1 MAMGG
6 RTDGVETS
14 DSALLYIKKR
24 KHTIRRLGG
33 YLMQYRFLLF
43 CALFMTIASNVF
55 ALVGPML
62 SGYAIDAI
70 EPGLGRVDFQRVF
83 YYAKWMAVFYVLSA
97 ALSYALSVL
106 MITISRKVVF
116 QMRRDVFDKML
127 ALPVGYFDLHQT
139 GDIISRVSYDI
150 DTVNESLSSDLI
162 QMLTTVITV
171 AGALYMMLMISP
183 RLVLVFAFTVPLS
196 AMITRYI
203 TGRTR
208 PLFRARS
215 ASLGRLN
222 GFAEEMVSGQKT
234 VKAYCEEQEIIRQF
248 EEKNRDAVES
258 YYKAEYYGS
267 MVGPMVNFINNLSLS
282 LISVFG
288 AFLYLFGLMRIG
300 QISSFILYSR
310 KFSGPINEAANI
322 FSDLQ
327 STIAAAERVFALMD
341 ELPEPEDAAGAV
353 ELGSAEASTPADR
366 SIASK
371 AVSGTAGAK
380 QTALVRGEVE
390 LSHVDF
396 GYEPGHTILHDLSL
410 HTEPGQMVAVVG
422 PTGAGKT
429 TLINLLMRF
438 YDADAGE
445 IRVDGRD
452 VRGVTRKSLRKSYAM
467 VLQDTWL
474 FHGTI
479 LENLAYGRED
489 ATLEEVT
496 AAAKAAHIHSFIM
509 QLPEGYNTVLK
520 EDGTN
525 ISKGQK
531 QLLTIARAMLQEC
544 RMLILDE
551 ATSNVDTRTE
561 IRIQEAMRRLM
572 EGKTCFVIA
581 HRLSTIR
588 GADLILVVNHGEVVE
603 QGTHESLMEAGGFY
617 YQMYQAQFQ

>member
-1 MAMGG
+1 MGRQSKNDKYAALPPG
-6 RTDGVETS
+6 ALGVKG
-14 DSALLYIKKR
+14 LRQR
-24 KHTIRRLGG
+24 KHTIMRLGG
-33 YLMQYRFLLF
+33 YMMQYKWLLF
-43 CALFMTIASNVF
+43 LALAMTVGSNLF
-55 ALVGPML
+55 ALIGPTL

-70 EPGLGRVDFQRVF
+70 EPGMRRVEFDRVF
-83 YYAKWMAVFYVLSA
+83 HYAAWMAGFYVVSA
-97 ALSYALSVL
+97 ALSYLLSIL
-106 MITISRKVVF
+106 MITISRKVVYR
-116 QMRRDVFDKML
+116 MRKDVFDRML
-127 ALPVGYFDLHQT
+127 SLPVGYYDMHQT
-139 GDIISRVSYDI
+139 GDIISRISYDI

-162 QMLTTVITV
+162 QILTTVITV
-171 AGALYMMLMISP
+171 VGALYMMIMISP
-183 RLVLVFAFTVPLS
+183 QLVLVFAFTVPLS
-196 AMITRYI
+196 AFITRFI
-203 TGRTR
+203 TKRTR

-215 ASLGRLN
+215 ASLGVLN
-222 GFAEEMVSGQKT
+222 GFAEEMVTGQKT
-234 VKAYCEEQEIIRQF
+234 IKAYCEEDETIRKF
-248 EEKNRDAVES
+248 ERKNRDAVEA

-288 AFLYLFGLMRIG
+288 AILYLVGLMSVG
-300 QISSFILYSR
+300 QISSFVLYSR

-322 FSDLQ
+322 MSDLQ
-327 STIAAAERVFALMD
+327 SALAAAERVFNLMD
-341 ELPEPEDAAGAV
+341 EIPEPEDAKNAM
-353 ELGSAEASTPADR
+353 ELGGGGSA
-366 SIASK
+366 I
-371 AVSGTAGAK
+371 
-380 QTALVRGEVE
+380 RGEVE

-396 GYEPGHTILHDLSL
+396 GYDPEKIILHDLSL
-410 HTEPGQMVAVVG
+410 EAEPGKLIAIVG

-438 YDADAGE
+438 YDASDGA
-445 IRVDGRD
+445 IFVDGIN
-452 VRGVTRKSLRKSYAM
+452 VREMTRKSLRKAYAM

-479 LENLAYGRED
+479 YENLAYGKEG

-496 AAAKAAHIHSFIM
+496 EAAKAARIHTFIKH
-509 QLPEGYNTVLK
+509 LPEGYHTILK

-531 QLLTIARAMLQEC
+531 QLLTIARAMLLES

-588 GADLILVVNHGEVVE
+588 NADRILVVNHGEVVE
-603 QGTHESLMEAGGFY
+603 QGNHESLMEAKGFY
-617 YQMYQAQFQ
+617 YQMYQAQFE

>member
-1 MAMGG
+1 MGRQSKNDKYAALPPG
-6 RTDGVETS
+6 ALGVKG
-14 DSALLYIKKR
+14 LRQR
-24 KHTIRRLGG
+24 KHTIMRLGG
-33 YLMQYRFLLF
+33 YMMQYKWLLF
-43 CALFMTIASNVF
+43 LALAMTVGSNLF
-55 ALVGPML
+55 ALIGPTL

-70 EPGLGRVDFQRVF
+70 EPGMGRVEFDRVF
-83 YYAKWMAVFYVLSA
+83 HYAAWMAGFYVVSA
-97 ALSYALSVL
+97 ALSYLLSIL
-106 MITISRKVVF
+106 MITISRKVVYR
-116 QMRRDVFDKML
+116 MRKDVFDRML
-127 ALPVGYFDLHQT
+127 SLPVGYYDMHQT
-139 GDIISRVSYDI
+139 GDIISRISYDI

-162 QMLTTVITV
+162 QILTTVITV
-171 AGALYMMLMISP
+171 VGALYMMIMISP
-183 RLVLVFAFTVPLS
+183 QLVLVFAFTVPLS
-196 AMITRYI
+196 AFITRFI
-203 TGRTR
+203 TKRTR

-215 ASLGRLN
+215 ASLGVLN
-222 GFAEEMVSGQKT
+222 GFAEEMVTGQKT
-234 VKAYCEEQEIIRQF
+234 IKAYCEEDETIRKF
-248 EEKNRDAVES
+248 ERKNRDAVEA

-288 AFLYLFGLMRIG
+288 AILYLVGLMSVG
-300 QISSFILYSR
+300 QISSFVLYSR

-322 FSDLQ
+322 MSDLQ
-327 STIAAAERVFALMD
+327 SALAAAERVFNLMD
-341 ELPEPEDAAGAV
+341 EIPEPEDAKNAM
-353 ELGSAEASTPADR
+353 ELGGGGSA
-366 SIASK
+366 I
-371 AVSGTAGAK
+371 
-380 QTALVRGEVE
+380 RGEVE

-396 GYEPGHTILHDLSL
+396 GYDPEKIILHDLSL
-410 HTEPGQMVAVVG
+410 EAEPGKLIAIVG

-438 YDADAGE
+438 YDASDGA
-445 IRVDGRD
+445 IFVDGIN
-452 VRGVTRKSLRKSYAM
+452 VRKMTRKSLRKAYAM

-479 LENLAYGRED
+479 YENLAYGKEG

-496 AAAKAAHIHSFIM
+496 EAAKAARIHTFIKH
-509 QLPEGYNTVLK
+509 LPEGYHTILK

-531 QLLTIARAMLQEC
+531 QLLTIARAMLLES

-588 GADLILVVNHGEVVE
+588 NADRILVVNHGEVVE
-603 QGTHESLMEAGGFY
+603 QGNHESLMEAKGFY
-617 YQMYQAQFQ
+617 YQMYQAQFE